1 MEYRFRLRLYSSF
14 QLNLLKCTLYCF
26 LLLLILLLAAVCVG
40 WGAAVSKLN
49 VSSRC
54 LAVSLSLQQCV
65 SLSLS
70 IYIFLSQMKTSS
82 YLQSHLA
89 PSFRKQT
96 LHCNLIH
103 TQIHIHTSAYIF
115 SRKGKKKT
123 TRSDQKEMPVPVWRQ
138 QTHTLTTSPKHTV
151 NNVSVKCIF
160 SYSLSYGHHYFSI
173 QIINLCGNFPIF
185 QTKKQF
191 SLHGYVLV
199 DNFYHTFHKPF
210 AITNKPSP

>member
-1 MEYRFRLRLYSSF
+1 MEYRFRLRLYNSF

-26 LLLLILLLAAVCVG
+26 LLLLLLLLAAVCVG

-49 VSSRC
+49 VSSSC
-54 LAVSLSLQQCV
+54 LAVSLSLEQCV

-115 SRKGKKKT
+115 SRKGKKNNKI
-123 TRSDQKEMPVPVWRQ
+123 RPKRNARPGLAPAN
-138 QTHTLTTSPKHTV
+138 THTY
-151 NNVSVKCIF
+151 NV
-160 SYSLSYGHHYFSI
+160 
-173 QIINLCGNFPIF
+173 
-185 QTKKQF
+185 T
-191 SLHGYVLV
+191 
-199 DNFYHTFHKPF
+199 
-210 AITNKPSP
+210 